1 LAPDFRP
8 AIAQQFSLNV
18 QEELHEGWLLEAGYV
33 GARGTHLQRLR
44 SLNQALD
51 ASPENP
57 IRGVISNTLA
67 NISLRVPIRGI
78 RPDALRLMES
88 EGNSWYNG
96 LEVNLSKRLSHGLQ
110 FLTSYTFS
118 KTLDTDGSDVNAVS
132 SGNSLPLGDQNSERQ
147 RLGRASYDRTHR
159 FVLGMTWD
167 LPGPH
172 SSIPH
177 ALLADWSL
185 AAVTTIQSGNALTIA
200 DTNSANVFGITQD
213 RAQLNGI
220 CTKDELVNQG
230 TVESKLSDYFN
241 KACFANPPVIGG
253 DGMGTG
259 FGNSATGIT
268 DGPRQANLDLA
279 LSKSVML
286 NWPKEK
292 SSLQFRAEFY
302 NALNHPQFSNPD
314 TNFTSPTF
322 GVIAS
327 TAVNPRVGQLAIKFA
342 F

>member
-1 LAPDFRP
+1 
-8 AIAQQFSLNV
+8 
-18 QEELHEGWLLEAGYV
+18 
-33 GARGTHLQRLR
+33 
-44 SLNQALD
+44 
-51 ASPENP
+51 
-57 IRGVISNTLA
+57 
-67 NISLRVPIRGI
+67 
-78 RPDALRLMES
+78 
-88 EGNSWYNG
+88 
-96 LEVNLSKRLSHGLQ
+96 
-110 FLTSYTFS
+110 
-118 KTLDTDGSDVNAVS
+118 
-132 SGNSLPLGDQNSERQ
+132 
-147 RLGRASYDRTHR
+147 
-159 FVLGMTWD
+159 MTWN

-172 SSIPH
+172 SGIPH
-177 ALLADWSL
+177 TLLADWSL

-200 DTNSANVFGITQD
+200 DTNSSNVFGITQD
-213 RAQLNGI
+213 RAQLSGT
-220 CTKDELVNQG
+220 CTKDELVNRG
-230 TVESKLSDYFN
+230 AVASKLNDYFN
-241 KACFANPPVIGG
+241 QSCFANPPVIGG